1 MTVAETVRLAK
12 LRLEPVAG
20 EESLQQAKLLVAA
33 VIGAKADALMVH
45 TWMDVTEEQL
55 VLLGDLLE
63 RRLKGEPLQ
72 YILGEWEFMGLPFY
86 VDERAL
92 IPRQDT
98 ELLCEKALEIIR
110 DKHCKSVLDLCTG
123 SGCLA
128 VSIAKLSE
136 MELAVTASD
145 VSAEALALAKENAA
159 LNGVDASIQWF
170 ESDLFEK
177 VPGTFDVIV
186 TNPPYLTQDDMEHL
200 QAEVAFEPRLA
211 LFGGKDGLNFYRR
224 IAEQYK
230 AHLNPGGT
238 LLLEIGSAQA
248 ESVSALFDQKVSVFN
263 DLCGNPRLILAEQS
277 E

>member
-110 DKHCKSVLDLCTG
+110 AKHCKSVLDLCTG

-136 MELAVTASD
+136 MDLAVFASD
-145 VSAEALALAKENAA
+145 VSADALALAKENAA

-186 TNPPYLTQDDMEHL
+186 TNPPYLTQEDMEHL

-211 LFGGKDGLNFYRR
+211 LFGGTDGLAFYRR

-230 AHLNPGGT
+230 AHLAPGGT

-248 ESVSALFDQKVSVFN
+248 ESVAALFDQKVSVFN